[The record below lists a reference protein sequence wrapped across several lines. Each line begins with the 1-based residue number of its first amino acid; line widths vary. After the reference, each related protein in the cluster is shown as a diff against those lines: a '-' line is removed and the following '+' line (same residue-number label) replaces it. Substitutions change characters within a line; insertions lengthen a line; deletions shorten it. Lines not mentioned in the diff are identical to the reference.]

1 MPRRTA
7 KQSGADEELPSTL
20 KRSDTKAQRTFAETH
35 ASAEE
40 QYGEGE
46 RAYRTA
52 WSALKH
58 THEKVGDHWEPK
70 AEPGPS
76 DPQAALS
83 GEQARRG
90 EKETFGGVDV
100 LGHTRQELY
109 RRARSLGVKGASWMA
124 KEELARAIQR
134 KQ

>member
-1 MPRRTA
+1 MPRNTG
-7 KQSGADEELPSTL
+7 KQPDAGDGLPATL
-20 KRSDTKAQRTFAETH
+20 KRSDPKAQRTFRETH
-35 ASAEE
+35 DSAEE

-46 RAYRTA
+46 RSYRTA
-52 WSALKH
+52 WAAVKH
-58 THEKVGDHWEPK
+58 THEKVGEHWEPK

-83 GEQARRG
+83 GKRARRG
-90 EKETFGGVDV
+90 ERETFGGVDV

-109 RRARSLGVKGASWMA
+109 ERARSLSVKGASRMS
-124 KEELARAIQR
+124 KQELARAIQR

>member
-1 MPRRTA
+1 M
-7 KQSGADEELPSTL
+7 
-20 KRSDTKAQRTFAETH
+20 KRSDAKAQRTFVETH

-83 GEQARRG
+83 GEQARRA

-109 RRARSLGVKGASWMA
+109 ERARSLGVKRASRMA